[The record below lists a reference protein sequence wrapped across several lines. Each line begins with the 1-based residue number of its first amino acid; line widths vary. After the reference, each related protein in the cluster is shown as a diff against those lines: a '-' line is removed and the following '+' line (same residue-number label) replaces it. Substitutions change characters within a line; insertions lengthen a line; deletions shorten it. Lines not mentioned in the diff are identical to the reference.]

1 MSLCVKSILCYILKS
16 LSLDSFCPLII
27 LLLDLGGKF
36 FRCQKCK
43 FYGVGHWIWSQF
55 FKYFFRDLFWATV
68 KLV

>member
-16 LSLDSFCPLII
+16 LSLDSFSPLII

-55 FKYFFRDLFWATV
+55 FK
-68 KLV
+68 